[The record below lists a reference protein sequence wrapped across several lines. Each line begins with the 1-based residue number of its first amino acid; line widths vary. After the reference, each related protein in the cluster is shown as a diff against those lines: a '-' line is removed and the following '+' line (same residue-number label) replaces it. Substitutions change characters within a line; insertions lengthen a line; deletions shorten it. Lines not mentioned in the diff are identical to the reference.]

1 MIKVSTVSATT
12 ILINDDLYFFFIK
25 INQDR
30 HDLTIMRFNKSG
42 DIDQVGLDGL
52 KCFGF
57 DSRIAVYNRCKYVIF
72 QNITDDHFPV
82 FVCKASGRRRV
93 K

>member
-30 HDLTIMRFNKSG
+30 HDLTMMRFNKSG
-42 DIDQVGLDGL
+42 DIDQVGL
-52 KCFGF
+52 
-57 DSRIAVYNRCKYVIF
+57 
-72 QNITDDHFPV
+72 
-82 FVCKASGRRRV
+82 
-93 K
+93 